1 MANAH
6 PRPFVTTLHVKTSH
20 RRRGARQS
28 SVKSLGLAFVE
39 VVISAVLLG
48 WVMLAVFPLF
58 LSSVRS
64 NAAANSYADVNG
76 LARTRLEQLLEL
88 PFDDFVLAAGDHST
102 NDLPATLADPETGAF
117 SSVAPNPYR
126 RSYRVLQFELPA
138 AATVPAGAPFQ
149 PVRVT
154 GAGRRVDFKRIDVTV
169 EKLSAWPEPGSIAAR
184 VSGLLP
190 NPAPAEILSRED
202 PDP

>member
-1 MANAH
+1 
-6 PRPFVTTLHVKTSH
+6 
-20 RRRGARQS
+20 
-28 SVKSLGLAFVE
+28 
-39 VVISAVLLG
+39 
-48 WVMLAVFPLF
+48 MLAVFPLF

-76 LARTRLEQLLEL
+76 LARTRLEQLLAL
-88 PFDDFVLAAGDHST
+88 PFEDLVLAAGNHST
-102 NDLPATLADPETGAF
+102 NDLPGTLADPETGGFPSA
-117 SSVAPNPYR
+117 VQNPYR

-138 AATVPAGAPFQ
+138 AATVPPGAPFQ

-154 GAGRRVDFKRIDVTV
+154 EAGRRVDFKRIDVTV
-169 EKLSAWPEPGSIAAR
+169 EKRSAWPEPGWIAAR

-190 NPAPAEILSRED
+190 NPAPADVLSRED

>member
-1 MANAH
+1 MA
-6 PRPFVTTLHVKTSH
+6 H
-20 RRRGARQS
+20 RKSRVARS
-28 SVKSLGLAFVE
+28 GSAPSAGVAFVE
-39 VVISAVLLG
+39 LVISAVVLG

-88 PFDDFVLAAGDHST
+88 PFDDFVLAAGNHST

-117 SSVAPNPYR
+117 TSAVPNPYR

-138 AATVPAGAPFQ
+138 AAAVPAGAPFQ

-154 GAGRRVDFKRIDVTV
+154 GAGLRVDFKRIDVTV
-169 EKLSAWPEPGSIAAR
+169 EKRSAWPEPGWIAAR

-190 NPAPAEILSRED
+190 NPAPAEILSRDD

>member
-1 MANAH
+1 M
-6 PRPFVTTLHVKTSH
+6 
-20 RRRGARQS
+20 
-28 SVKSLGLAFVE
+28 
-39 VVISAVLLG
+39 
-48 WVMLAVFPLF
+48 
-58 LSSVRS
+58 
-64 NAAANSYADVNG
+64 
-76 LARTRLEQLLEL
+76 
-88 PFDDFVLAAGDHST
+88 
-102 NDLPATLADPETGAF
+102 
-117 SSVAPNPYR
+117 PNPYR

-138 AATVPAGAPFQ
+138 AAAVPAGAPFQ